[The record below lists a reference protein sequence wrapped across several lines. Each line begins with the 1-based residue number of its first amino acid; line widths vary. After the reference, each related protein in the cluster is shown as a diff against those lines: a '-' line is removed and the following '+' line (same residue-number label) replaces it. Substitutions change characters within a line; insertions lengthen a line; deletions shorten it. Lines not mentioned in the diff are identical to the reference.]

1 MTSLEYVR
9 VRMAKY
15 IAKVSKEIESL
26 QAVEE
31 DRSPAHAIG
40 FAMPPHEEDDEE
52 EFNE

>member
-26 QAVEE
+26 QAEE
-31 DRSPAHAIG
+31 DRSPTHAIG
-40 FAMPPHEEDDEE
+40 FAMPPAEEEYEE
-52 EFNE
+52 EFDE